1 MPNQPARLNDLT
13 HEQIQAIRAELE
25 ARKGKEDKHCLWC
38 EAKRLM
44 RADQKFCSASC
55 RAQYA
60 QAAARAQYETLCRE
74 KEAWALEREE
84 LVREIAALRARLG
97 ES

>member
-13 HEQIQAIRAELE
+13 REQIQSLRAEIE

-60 QAAARAQYETLCRE
+60 QAAARVQYELLCRE
-74 KEAWALEREE
+74 KEAWLLEREGY
-84 LVREIAALRARLG
+84 VKEIAALRMRLG
-97 ES
+97 ED